1 MTIVAFY
8 GVSILKTKHEKAQ
21 KFDLAAITK
30 LEVPSRIYDRSGIEI
45 GQIKI
50 EDRRPIKLEKVPY
63 HVIQALTAVEDS
75 RFLEHQ
81 GVDFIGIARA
91 IILNIKAKRITQ
103 GASTITQQLAKQCY
117 LELKSVRNLDNKI
130 IEAFLANRI
139 EQNFTKSEILEHYLN
154 RIYFG
159 SGHFGIES
167 AARGYFGK
175 TVSEINLL
183 EAATICGLIKNPSRL
198 SPRNNIDKSTIARNH
213 VLNRMQAEGMISEKE
228 LTELKKIPIK
238 LVNSIADQNS
248 YVQEMVRLKALK
260 IIGLEKA
267 GRGGLKINTT
277 IDNETQKPLSKACSE
292 T

>member
-1 MTIVAFY
+1 MVYHNQNRRKSRPKLYKRRWFQILIVLLIVPVTIVAFY
-8 GVSILKTKHEKAQ
+8 GVSILETKHEKAQ

-117 LELKSVRNLDNKI
+117 LELKSC
-130 IEAFLANRI
+130 
-139 EQNFTKSEILEHYLN
+139 
-154 RIYFG
+154 
-159 SGHFGIES
+159 
-167 AARGYFGK
+167 
-175 TVSEINLL
+175 LL
-183 EAATICGLIKNPSRL
+183 YTSP
-198 SPRNNIDKSTIARNH
+198 SPRD
-213 VLNRMQAEGMISEKE
+213 
-228 LTELKKIPIK
+228 
-238 LVNSIADQNS
+238 
-248 YVQEMVRLKALK
+248 
-260 IIGLEKA
+260 
-267 GRGGLKINTT
+267 
-277 IDNETQKPLSKACSE
+277 
-292 T
+292 